1 MEERVMF
8 KDDSADRLIVEENN
22 REIRIGHLLEKRQMI
37 IEPIEI
43 GVSSNKFLISDL
55 EGNPLGYFVKQNGEL
70 TNYVE
75 DEQGT
80 RIGEIR
86 REVKFGLVTGRK
98 LIFDSLNTMQ
108 GIIEGEQVNNNLSTT
123 IVKPG
128 ILKNASGQ
136 IEAISDSF
144 AHSKYNLRFEGVRK
158 CRLNVRNQS
167 DTIIANIHGIPNSYS
182 VQIDFSFLSKNQLSL
197 LSFILTLII

>member
-1 MEERVMF
+1 MEERMIF
-8 KDDSADRLIVEENN
+8 KEDSADRSVMEEND
-22 REIRIGHLLEKRQMI
+22 REIRIGYILERRQMI

-70 TNYVE
+70 TNYIE
-75 DEQGT
+75 DELGT

-98 LIFDSLNTMQ
+98 LIFDSFNTMQ
-108 GIIEGEQVNNNLSTT
+108 GIIEGEQINNNLSTT

-144 AHSKYNLRFEGVRK
+144 AHSKHNLRFEGVRK
-158 CRLNVRNQS
+158 CRLNIRHPS
-167 DTIIANIHGIPNSYS
+167 DTIIANIHGIPHSYS
-182 VQIDFSFLSKNQLSL
+182 IQIDFSFLSKNQLSL